1 MFAIRDP
8 LLILYMAVALLLSL
22 SIHEASHAAVADFL
36 GDDGPRKAGRL
47 TLNPIAHLD
56 PAGALVL
63 VISSLAGFGIGWGK
77 PVPVSPWKLQR
88 GFLKNLPNGPL
99 VGMGI
104 VALAG
109 PISNLILA
117 AFGVHILADL
127 PVPATITD
135 NWLRFVET
143 WVIVNVVLAIFNMI
157 PIPPLDG
164 SRVLMAL
171 LPTNLGFRFARL
183 EGYGPGLLIL
193 LVFLLP
199 SVLQSILSAASGP
212 VLRMIGAF

>member
-1 MFAIRDP
+1 MFQIRDP
-8 LLILYMAVALLLSL
+8 ILILYMAVALLVSL
-22 SIHEASHAAVADFL
+22 SIHEASHALVADFL
-36 GDDGPRKAGRL
+36 GDPGPRQAGRL
-47 TLNPIAHLD
+47 TLNPLAHLD
-56 PAGALVL
+56 PAGAFVL

-77 PVPVSPWKLQR
+77 PVPISPWKLQR

-109 PISNLILA
+109 PISNVILA
-117 AFGVHILADL
+117 ALGIHVLARL
-127 PVPATITD
+127 PISQS
-135 NWLRFVET
+135 FVGT

-164 SRVLMAL
+164 SRVVMAL
-171 LPTNLGFRFARL
+171 LPSNLGFRFARL

-199 SVLQSILSAASGP
+199 GVLQSILSAASGP
-212 VLRMIGAF
+212 LLQVLGAM